1 MQPVSATP
9 GRDVVAAVLLAGA
22 LLASA
27 GVALP
32 AHAQEGAAY
41 PAGSYKPRLPWR
53 VLQGDLRPWE
63 MTRGVNT
70 IKVTGGMVMNQALP
84 ANPQHVYRIKPGQA
98 IALLYEAPK
107 VEGERRAPVWGPF
120 PFQWAKII
128 RKVDGQ
134 TVEMKDYQGALS
146 EFHNTALWVGLHNQ
160 EDADHRFTGRL
171 NPPLTRAEQWRT
183 HGAWVFHSPDF
194 APWLNVRTRQ
204 GQADVAA
211 VQGKLLTVYF
221 LAHERDEQPWITIEV
236 DFTDFKVQAHD
247 VRAGV
252 AAEPGTTLP
261 RRHAPSGRRA
271 ARSLGCSSCSSCGRG
286 KPARLC

>member
-1 MQPVSATP
+1 MGA
-9 GRDVVAAVLLAGA
+9 GRCGL
-22 LLASA
+22 
-27 GVALP
+27 
-32 AHAQEGAAY
+32 

-70 IKVTGGMVMNQALP
+70 IQVSGGMVVDKTLP
-84 ANPQHVYRIKPGQA
+84 ANSQHVYRLKPGQA

-107 VEGERRAPVWGPF
+107 VEGERRTPVWGAF

-134 TVEMKDYQGALS
+134 TVELKDYQGALS

-160 EDADHRFTGRL
+160 DDMDHRFTGRL

-204 GQADVAA
+204 GRADVAA

-236 DFTDFKVQAHD
+236 DFTNFKPQSDDVQGGGAATEPGPAQPP
-247 VRAGV
+247 RAERRHSG
-252 AAEPGTTLP
+252 AAE
-261 RRHAPSGRRA
+261 
-271 ARSLGCSSCSSCGRG
+271 
-286 KPARLC
+286 RLKRLWP